1 MHRYLLLALLG
12 FAAPAALSTAPQTSG
27 LPSAQELVSRH
38 VAAIGGEAAF
48 KAVKSMRQRGTVEMV
63 AEGISGEFDVM
74 LARPA
79 KLLQRISVPTFGQF
93 EQGYDGKVAWSIDPQ
108 SGPAVM
114 AGRELTEI
122 AEDAWFDAPLHQAS
136 RLRSLETLERTEF
149 DGRPAFK
156 VKAVFLSGVEQ
167 IEYFDAEKSFEIGWE
182 ASRATPNGIL
192 PTIAKFREYK
202 RFGALMLPSVVLMRQ
217 LGADQ
222 TMRLTSC
229 EFNSVPSSAFDLPKP
244 IKALILIK

>member
-1 MHRYLLLALLG
+1 MHRYLLAAILCVVAS
-12 FAAPAALSTAPQTSG
+12 AAPSGGPQAPG
-27 LPSAQELVSRH
+27 LPSARELVSREI
-38 VAAIGGEAAF
+38 AAIGGEAAF
-48 KAVKSMRQRGTVEMV
+48 KAVKSMRQRGTVEIT
-63 AEGISGEFDVM
+63 AQGISGEFDVL

-79 KLLQRISVPTFGQF
+79 KLLQRLTISTLGQF

-122 AEDAWFDAPLHQAS
+122 AEDAWFDGPLHQPS
-136 RLRSLETLERTEF
+136 RFRSLETLERTQF

-156 VKAVFLSGVEQ
+156 VKAVFTSGMEEV
-167 IEYFDAEKSFEIGWE
+167 EYFDAEKRFQIGWE

-202 RFGALMLPSVVLMRQ
+202 RFGALSLPSVVVMRQ

-229 EFNSVPSSAFDLPKP
+229 EYNGVPSNAFDPPKT
-244 IKALILIK
+244 IKALIK

>member
-48 KAVKSMRQRGTVEMV
+48 KAVKSMRQRGTVEITGQ
-63 AEGISGEFDVM
+63 GISGEFEM
-74 LARPA
+74 LLARPA
-79 KLLQRISVPTFGQF
+79 KLLQRVTIPTMGQF
-93 EQGYDGKVAWSIDPQ
+93 EQGYDGKVAWSIDAQ
-108 SGPAVM
+108 SGPALMV
-114 AGRELTEI
+114 GRELAEI
-122 AEDAWFDAPLHQAS
+122 AEDAWFDGPLHQPS
-136 RLRSLETLERTEF
+136 RFRSLETLERTEF

-156 VKAVFLSGVEQ
+156 VKAVFVSGTEQ
-167 IEYFDAEKSFEIGWE
+167 IEYFDAETSFEIGWE
-182 ASRATPNGIL
+182 ASRATSNGIL

-202 RFGALMLPSVVLMRQ
+202 RFGPLMLPSVTVMRQ

-222 TMRLTSC
+222 MMRLTSC
-229 EFNSVPSSAFDLPKP
+229 EYNGVPSSAFDPPKP
-244 IKALILIK
+244 IKALIK